1 MAVAKTKPGTKKLSE
16 VAKYLCRP
24 AGIVSTGWP
33 AVEKTCRDKLSIEF
47 DEWQRGIGRLA
58 LAKRTDGM
66 LAAMVGGVG
75 MSLPRQVGKTFL
87 LTGMIFGLCIN
98 TPGLLVIWTAHHLK
112 TSGETFLAMQAFAQR
127 AKVKPYIQQVFTGS
141 GDAEIRFANGSRI
154 LFGARERGF
163 GRGIPGVDIL
173 VMDEAQIL
181 SDKALENMLA
191 TLNTSQFGLQ
201 LYVGTPP
208 KPEDNSEAFQR
219 MRNEALAAIKSS
231 DGVSEDTAWVE
242 CGADKGADPNDVKQ
256 IAKANPSFPHRT
268 PLESVRRLQKKLT
281 ADGHRREGLGIWDEV
296 SLRVI
301 EPVAW
306 EALKAPD
313 WPAPERVVLVLAV
326 SQDREWACI
335 GAAGESGGRTPVLC
349 YSMRGLSGVAAK
361 VVELQAARD
370 VAKVKLA
377 GPQAKA
383 LLPDLVK
390 ADVDAELMTTGEMGG
405 ACTAFQEAVK
415 NGPDVQGAL
424 VHFGQGELDLAVENA
439 ETRFSGESEVWNR
452 KDRQVD
458 DSPLVACSG
467 AFYLWGLMY
476 QPNYDV
482 LESVL

>member
-66 LAAMVGGVG
+66 LAAMGGGVG
-75 MSLPRQVGKTFL
+75 MSRPRQVGKTFL

-98 TPGLLVIWTAHHLK
+98 TPGLLVIWTAHHSK

-141 GDAEIRFANGSRI
+141 GDEEIRFANGSRI

>member
-98 TPGLLVIWTAHHLK
+98 TPGLLVIWTAHHSK

-268 PLESVRRLQKKLT
+268 PLASVRRLQKKLT

>member
-112 TSGETFLAMQAFAQR
+112 TSAETFLAMQAFAQR

>member
-98 TPGLLVIWTAHHLK
+98 TPGLLVIWTAHHSK

-141 GDAEIRFANGSRI
+141 GDEEIRFANGSRI

-191 TLNTSQFGLQ
+191 TLNTSQLGLQ